1 MYGFDDKTWSI
12 IEAHRADFNYIDCE
26 KKLKAAG
33 GYDAYIK
40 SLGGIFAEYRYFSG
54 KARTVKRF
62 QEICKYVFGLYH
74 IYGFDYFN
82 GTTYVRWS
90 AGAPFYTGSKKG
102 RCNAGRIDDLCG
114 LASKDKT
121 TCCNWAVDTVLYKAG
136 YLPSGSQRYCT
147 EIKRFGQTIKQKADL
162 QVGDVVHFFRQ
173 KIDQDNPDTWK
184 GWHHVAIVYD
194 VTVDSVILADGGSR
208 LQRNAGQWL
217 YTVPKAGSDFGG
229 TYGAADGWIAKRLFT
244 LEKSELYRVR
254 KSWADASSQ
263 IGAYSVL
270 ENAKAAVNKAREE
283 SGETY
288 TVYNSSGAPVW
299 PYYRVRKSW
308 EDPGSQIGAYTFY
321 RNAAFVS
328 DLNDGYNVYDN
339 WGNLLH
345 EGSLPV
351 IPVIVALKAGT
362 KIYDEPAG
370 DIIRELNEDGKFTI
384 TAIKVNGITYG
395 QLKSGVGWVSLQKAE
410 RPE

>member
-12 IEAHRADFNYIDCE
+12 IKAHRADFNYTDCE

-62 QEICKYVFGLYH
+62 QEICQYVFGLYH

-82 GTTYVRWS
+82 GATYVRWS
-90 AGAPFYTGSKKG
+90 AGSPFYTGSKKG

-147 EIKRFGQTIKQKADL
+147 EIKRFGRTIKRKADL

-194 VTVDSVILADGGSR
+194 VTADSVILADGGSR

-217 YTVPKAGSDFGG
+217 YTVPKAGSEFGG
-229 TYGAADGWIAKRLFT
+229 TYGADGWIAKRLFT

-254 KSWADASSQ
+254 KSWADAGSQ
-263 IGAYSVL
+263 IGAYSIL
-270 ENAKAAVNKAREE
+270 DNAKKAVEEMREKT
-283 SGETY
+283 GETY
-288 TVYNSSGAPVW
+288 TIYNSDGAPVW
-299 PYYRVRKSW
+299 PYYRVRQSW

-328 DLNDGYNVYDN
+328 DLNEGYNVYDN

-370 DIIRELNEDGKFTI
+370 NMVQELKADGKYTI
-384 TAIKVNGITYG
+384 TAIREKGITYG
-395 QLKSGVGWVSLQKAE
+395 QLKSGVGWVSLQLAE